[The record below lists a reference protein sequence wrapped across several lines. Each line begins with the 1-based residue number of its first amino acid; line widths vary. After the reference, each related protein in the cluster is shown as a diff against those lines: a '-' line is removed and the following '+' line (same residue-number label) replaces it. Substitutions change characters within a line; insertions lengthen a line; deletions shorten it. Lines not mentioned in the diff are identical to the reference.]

1 MRRHTNRIENTHMK
15 ETLSTLEIA
24 DRLFRDENAGWTYAG
39 AHALAEYLEQLEE
52 DSGEEMEFDR
62 VAIRCDYSEH
72 ESPQAWGEDYF
83 GGWNKLTEHFG
94 SDYCGPLDDETPEEY
109 AERFDDAI
117 REHIRDHGQLI
128 EFDGGIIVSS
138 F

>member
-1 MRRHTNRIENTHMK
+1 MK

-52 DSGEEMEFDR
+52 ESGEEMEFDR
-62 VAIRCDYSEH
+62 VAVRCDFSQYD
-72 ESPQAWGEDYF
+72 SPLEAALEYN
-83 GGWNKLTEHFG
+83 WNPEA
-94 SDYCGPLDDETPEEY
+94 SILDDDDNLRPDDEVEEENN
-109 AERFDDAI
+109 ALALQWLQDRTSV
-117 REHIRDHGQLI
+117 I
-128 EFDGGIIVSS
+128 EFEGGVIIAQ